1 MAVTLLK
8 PIGVR
13 GGEADPEGSVP
24 VAGLDFETVALR
36 IDRTVGVEQRGADAG
51 GRPFPRLEHHVPGSA
66 FGVERLHEEE
76 LEFRS
81 GRIAV
86 APGVHS
92 PPEHARVVVDQG
104 VAGVEVVENRWKR
117 VDFTGAGDAVEDQH
131 AGAVAPGGGMLCD
144 QFLREMIIE

>member
-1 MAVTLLK
+1 MKSGGGRRDRAGLLRVNGLIAFGVGVFIAPGDVGRQGDVAVTLLK

-24 VAGLDFETVALR
+24 VAGLDF
-36 IDRTVGVEQRGADAG
+36 AG

-104 VAGVEVVENRWKR
+104 VAGVEVVENRWKW

-131 AGAVAPGGGMLCD
+131 A
-144 QFLREMIIE
+144 